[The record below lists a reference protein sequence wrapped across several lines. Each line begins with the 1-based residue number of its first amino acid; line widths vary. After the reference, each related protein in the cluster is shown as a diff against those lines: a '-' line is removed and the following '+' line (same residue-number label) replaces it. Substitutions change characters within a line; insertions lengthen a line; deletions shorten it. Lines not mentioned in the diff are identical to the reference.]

1 MTAVLDDPLGTFVY
15 GIVVFVLLIVL
26 IVLLAIAL
34 FAPSPPCSSHA
45 WDPLPPN
52 VSLQEHVPAHI
63 TVSPVRGGTRGWV
76 LPRLVA
82 AVS

>member
-1 MTAVLDDPLGTFVY
+1 
-15 GIVVFVLLIVL
+15 VLLIVL
-26 IVLLAIAL
+26 IVLLAL

-45 WDPLPPN
+45 WDTLPPN
-52 VSLQEHVPAHI
+52 VSLQEHVLAHI

>member
-1 MTAVLDDPLGTFVY
+1 
-15 GIVVFVLLIVL
+15 VLLIVL
-26 IVLLAIAL
+26 IVLLATAL